1 MLTQTNGIVER
12 FHRTLKQEFYEIA
25 FRKKISSSLEELQI
39 DLDGW
44 LYQYNA
50 IRPHAGKYC
59 YGKTPLQ
66 TFKDQ
71 NILKM
76 RKTLVIY

>member
-1 MLTQTNGIVER
+1 MVV
-12 FHRTLKQEFYEIA
+12 
-25 FRKKISSSLEELQI
+25 S
-39 DLDGW
+39 
-44 LYQYNA
+44 YQYNA

-71 NILKM
+71 NILQM